1 MIKYLGLTCGIF
13 GLDGIIKKWIDER
26 KEKPEITLKKF
37 RIICCRNKGAM
48 YSLGEE
54 TPDRVRRISAFI
66 LTGVAMHWIYVV
78 TSRKKN
84 SIEKIGASLWFGG
97 SLSNVWD
104 RFTRKYVVDYI
115 HIDVKLLRKIIF
127 NISDV
132 CIIIGGCISMLA
144 NVIRFLKEE

>member
-26 KEKPEITLKKF
+26 KEKPQIALKKF

-54 TPDRVRRISAFI
+54 TPDRFRRISAFI

-84 SIEKIGASLWFGG
+84 SIEKVYGYPDEKQHKKDPYYNENCEDGRGEYRL
-97 SLSNVWD
+97 
-104 RFTRKYVVDYI
+104 RRKQ
-115 HIDVKLLRKIIF
+115 
-127 NISDV
+127 
-132 CIIIGGCISMLA
+132 
-144 NVIRFLKEE
+144 